1 MDGRS
6 DVPIRM
12 TETGNEPEIVQP
24 HDDLLDAIADI
35 IALLESHSDPVVREQ
50 VTTLLSGIDAVHRTA
65 LTNLFS
71 AIVGMGGEQFM
82 DRLVADPA
90 IRLLFMSYDLLA
102 VDRRINAEEA
112 LDAVR
117 GHLHS
122 HGVDV
127 ELLDVGG
134 SEVFVKLHGVE
145 RSALPIDAVRRDIET
160 ALREGLIGFQILVI
174 GERQRAPKASELVK
188 LGGLRRANR
197 PVYHSAFPALDLEPG
212 GTRAIE
218 AGEEP
223 ILIANVGGEYYAVAG
238 NCGDSPL
245 PLAYSTLDD
254 AILVCSWHGCRYDV
268 RSGAR
273 ADASGG
279 DRIRV
284 YPVRI
289 EAGNVEVAVG
299 VEPIPR
305 GEEPVATPER
315 GGMQR

>member
-1 MDGRS
+1 
-6 DVPIRM
+6 M
-12 TETGNEPEIVQP
+12 TDAGIDPEVVQP
-24 HDDLLDAIADI
+24 RDDLLDEIADI
-35 IALLESHSDPVVREQ
+35 IAALEGHADPDVRAQ
-50 VTTLLSGIDAVHRTA
+50 VTELLGGIDAVHRTA
-65 LTNLFS
+65 LTHLFS
-71 AIVGMGGEQFM
+71 AIVGLGGEQFM
-82 DRLVADPA
+82 DRLTADPA

-102 VDRRINAEEA
+102 VDRRINTEEA

-145 RSALPIDAVRRDIET
+145 KSGLPVDAVRRDIES

-174 GERQRAPKASELVK
+174 GERQRAPKAAELVK

-197 PVYHSAFPALDLEPG
+197 PVYHSAFPATDLEPG
-212 GTRAIE
+212 EMRAIE
-218 AGEEP
+218 AGAES
-223 ILIANVGGEYYAVAG
+223 ILIANVGGEYYAVAA

-245 PLAYSTLDD
+245 PLAYSSLDD
-254 AILVCSWHGCRYDV
+254 AVLVCSWHGCRYDV
-268 RSGAR
+268 RSGVR

-284 YPVRI
+284 YPVRV

-299 VEPIPR
+299 VEPVPR
-305 GEEPVATPER
+305 TGTS
-315 GGMQR
+315 

>member
-1 MDGRS
+1 
-6 DVPIRM
+6 M
-12 TETGNEPEIVQP
+12 TDAGIDPEVVQP
-24 HDDLLDAIADI
+24 RDDLLDEIADI
-35 IALLESHSDPVVREQ
+35 IAALEGHADPDVRAQ
-50 VTTLLSGIDAVHRTA
+50 VTALLGGIDAVHRTA
-65 LTNLFS
+65 LTHLFS
-71 AIVGMGGEQFM
+71 AIVGLGGEQFM
-82 DRLVADPA
+82 DRLTADPA

-102 VDRRINAEEA
+102 VDRRINTEEA

-145 RSALPIDAVRRDIET
+145 QSGLPVDAVRRDIEA

-174 GERQRAPKASELVK
+174 GERQRAPKAAELVK

-197 PVYHSAFPALDLEPG
+197 PVYHSAFPATDLEPG
-212 GTRAIE
+212 EMRAIE
-218 AGEEP
+218 AGAES
-223 ILIANVGGEYYAVAG
+223 ILIANVGGEYYAVAA

-245 PLAYSTLDD
+245 PLAYSSLDD
-254 AILVCSWHGCRYDV
+254 AVLVCSWHGCRYDV

-273 ADASGG
+273 SDASGG

-284 YPVRI
+284 YPVRV

-299 VEPIPR
+299 VEPVPR
-305 GEEPVATPER
+305 TGTS
-315 GGMQR
+315 

>member
-1 MDGRS
+1 
-6 DVPIRM
+6 M
-12 TETGNEPEIVQP
+12 TDAGIEPEVVQP
-24 HDDLLDAIADI
+24 RDDLLDEIADI
-35 IALLESHSDPVVREQ
+35 IDSLESYPDPVVREH
-50 VTTLLSGIDAVHRTA
+50 VAALLGGIDAVHRTA
-65 LTNLFS
+65 LTHLFT

-82 DRLVADPA
+82 DRLTADPA

-102 VDRRINAEEA
+102 VDRRINTEEA

-145 RSALPIDAVRRDIET
+145 KSGLPVDAVRRDIEA

-174 GERQRAPKASELVK
+174 GERQRAPKAAELVK

-197 PVYHSAFPALDLEPG
+197 PVYHSAFPATDLQPG
-212 GTRAIE
+212 ETRAIE
-218 AGEEP
+218 AGAES
-223 ILIANVGGEYYAVAG
+223 ILIANVGGEYYAVAA

-245 PLAYSTLDD
+245 PLAYSSLDD
-254 AILVCSWHGCRYDV
+254 AVLVCSWHGCRYDV
-268 RSGAR
+268 RSGVR

-284 YPVRI
+284 YPVRV

-299 VEPIPR
+299 VEPLPR
-305 GEEPVATPER
+305 TGTS
-315 GGMQR
+315 

>member
-1 MDGRS
+1 MTGTGS
-6 DVPIRM
+6 EPDVA
-12 TETGNEPEIVQP
+12 QP
-24 HDDLLDAIADI
+24 HDDLLDQIADI
-35 IALLESHSDPVVREQ
+35 IAALEGHADPDVRAQ
-50 VTTLLSGIDAVHRTA
+50 VTALLGGIDAVHRTA
-65 LTNLFS
+65 LTHLFS

-82 DRLVADPA
+82 DRLTADPA

-102 VDRRINAEEA
+102 VDRRINTEEA

-145 RSALPIDAVRRDIET
+145 KSGLPVDAVRRDIES

-174 GERQRAPKASELVK
+174 GERQRAPKAAELVK

-197 PVYHSAFPALDLEPG
+197 PVYHSAFPATDLEPG
-212 GTRAIE
+212 ETRAIE
-218 AGEEP
+218 AGAES
-223 ILIANVGGEYYAVAG
+223 ILIANVGGEYYAVAA

-245 PLAYSTLDD
+245 PLAYSSLDD
-254 AILVCSWHGCRYDV
+254 AVLVCSWHGCRYDV
-268 RSGAR
+268 RSGVR

-284 YPVRI
+284 YPVRV

-299 VEPIPR
+299 VEPVPR
-305 GEEPVATPER
+305 TGTS
-315 GGMQR
+315 

>member
-1 MDGRS
+1 
-6 DVPIRM
+6 M
-12 TETGNEPEIVQP
+12 TDAGIEPEVAQP
-24 HDDLLDAIADI
+24 HDDLLDEIAEI
-35 IALLESHSDPVVREQ
+35 IAALEGHSDPLVREQ
-50 VTTLLSGIDAVHRTA
+50 TASLLRGIDAVHRTA
-65 LTNLFS
+65 LTHLFS

-82 DRLVADPA
+82 DRLTADPA

-102 VDRRINAEEA
+102 VDRRINTEEA

-145 RSALPIDAVRRDIET
+145 KSELSVDAVRRDIEA

-174 GERQRAPKASELVK
+174 GERQRAPKAAELVK

-197 PVYHSAFPALDLEPG
+197 PVYHTAFAASDLEPG
-212 GTRAIE
+212 STRAID
-218 AGEEP
+218 AGDAA
-223 ILIANVGGEYYAVAG
+223 ILVANVDGEYYAVAA
-238 NCGDSPL
+238 NCGESPL
-245 PLAYSTLDD
+245 PLAYSVLTD

-273 ADASGG
+273 ADESGG
-279 DRIRV
+279 ERIRV
-284 YPVRI
+284 YPVRV

-299 VEPIPR
+299 VEPVPKV
-305 GEEPVATPER
+305 GEPT
-315 GGMQR
+315 

>member
-1 MDGRS
+1 MTGTGS
-6 DVPIRM
+6 EPAVVP
-12 TETGNEPEIVQP
+12 P
-24 HDDLLDAIADI
+24 HDDLLDQIADI
-35 IALLESHSDPVVREQ
+35 IAALEGHADPDVRAQ
-50 VTTLLSGIDAVHRTA
+50 VTALLGGIDAVHRTA
-65 LTNLFS
+65 LTHLFS

-82 DRLVADPA
+82 DRLTADPA

-102 VDRRINAEEA
+102 VDRRINTEEA

-145 RSALPIDAVRRDIET
+145 KSGLPVDAVRRDIES

-174 GERQRAPKASELVK
+174 GERQRAPKAAELVK

-197 PVYHSAFPALDLEPG
+197 PVYHSAFPATDLEPG
-212 GTRAIE
+212 ETRAIE
-218 AGEEP
+218 AGAES
-223 ILIANVGGEYYAVAG
+223 ILIANVGGEYYAVAA

-245 PLAYSTLDD
+245 PLAYSSLDD
-254 AILVCSWHGCRYDV
+254 AVLVCSWHGCRYDV
-268 RSGAR
+268 RSGVR

-284 YPVRI
+284 YPVRV

-299 VEPIPR
+299 VEPVPR
-305 GEEPVATPER
+305 TGTS
-315 GGMQR
+315 

>member
-1 MDGRS
+1 MTGAGS
-6 DVPIRM
+6 EPDVA
-12 TETGNEPEIVQP
+12 QP
-24 HDDLLDAIADI
+24 HDDLLDQIADI
-35 IALLESHSDPVVREQ
+35 IAALEGHADPDVRAQ
-50 VTTLLSGIDAVHRTA
+50 VTALLGGIDAVHRTA
-65 LTNLFS
+65 LTHLFS

-82 DRLVADPA
+82 DRLTADPA

-102 VDRRINAEEA
+102 VDRRINTEEA

-145 RSALPIDAVRRDIET
+145 KSGLPVDAVRRDIES

-174 GERQRAPKASELVK
+174 GERQRAPKAAELVK

-197 PVYHSAFPALDLEPG
+197 PVYHSAFPATDLEPG
-212 GTRAIE
+212 ETRAIE
-218 AGEEP
+218 AGAES
-223 ILIANVGGEYYAVAG
+223 ILIANVGGEYYAVAA

-245 PLAYSTLDD
+245 PLAYSSLDD
-254 AILVCSWHGCRYDV
+254 AVLVCSWHGCRYDV
-268 RSGAR
+268 RSGVR

-284 YPVRI
+284 YPVRV

-299 VEPIPR
+299 VEPAPR
-305 GEEPVATPER
+305 TGTS
-315 GGMQR
+315 

>member
-1 MDGRS
+1 MTGTGS
-6 DVPIRM
+6 EPDV
-12 TETGNEPEIVQP
+12 VQP
-24 HDDLLDAIADI
+24 HDDLLDQIADI
-35 IALLESHSDPVVREQ
+35 IAALEGHADPDVRAQ
-50 VTTLLSGIDAVHRTA
+50 VTALLGGIDAVHRTA
-65 LTNLFS
+65 LTHLFS

-82 DRLVADPA
+82 DRLTADPA

-102 VDRRINAEEA
+102 VDRRINTEEA

-145 RSALPIDAVRRDIET
+145 KSGLPVDAVRRDIES

-174 GERQRAPKASELVK
+174 GERQRAPKAAELVK

-197 PVYHSAFPALDLEPG
+197 PVYHSAFPATDLEPG
-212 GTRAIE
+212 ETRAIE
-218 AGEEP
+218 AGAES
-223 ILIANVGGEYYAVAG
+223 ILIANVGGEYYAVAA

-245 PLAYSTLDD
+245 PLAYSSLDD
-254 AILVCSWHGCRYDV
+254 AVLVCSWHGCRYDV
-268 RSGAR
+268 RSGVR

-284 YPVRI
+284 YPVRV

-299 VEPIPR
+299 VEPVPR
-305 GEEPVATPER
+305 TGTS
-315 GGMQR
+315 

>member
-1 MDGRS
+1 MTGTGS
-6 DVPIRM
+6 EPDV
-12 TETGNEPEIVQP
+12 VQP
-24 HDDLLDAIADI
+24 HDDLLDYIADI
-35 IALLESHSDPVVREQ
+35 IAALEGHADPDVRAQVTALLE
-50 VTTLLSGIDAVHRTA
+50 GIDAVHRTA
-65 LTNLFS
+65 LTHLFS

-82 DRLVADPA
+82 DRLTADPA

-102 VDRRINAEEA
+102 VDRRINTEEA

-145 RSALPIDAVRRDIET
+145 KSGLSVDAVRRDIES

-174 GERQRAPKASELVK
+174 GERQRAPKAAELVK

-197 PVYHSAFPALDLEPG
+197 PVYHSAFPATDLEPG
-212 GTRAIE
+212 ETRAIE
-218 AGEEP
+218 AGAES
-223 ILIANVGGEYYAVAG
+223 ILIANVGGEYYALAA

-245 PLAYSTLDD
+245 PLAYSSLDD
-254 AILVCSWHGCRYDV
+254 AVLVCSWHGCRYDV

-273 ADASGG
+273 ADSSGG

-284 YPVRI
+284 YPVRV

-299 VEPIPR
+299 VEPVPR
-305 GEEPVATPER
+305 TGTS
-315 GGMQR
+315 

>member
-1 MDGRS
+1 MTGTGS
-6 DVPIRM
+6 EPDV
-12 TETGNEPEIVQP
+12 VQP
-24 HDDLLDAIADI
+24 HNDLLDQIADI
-35 IALLESHSDPVVREQ
+35 IAALEGHADPDVRAQ
-50 VTTLLSGIDAVHRTA
+50 VTALLGGIDAVHRTA
-65 LTNLFS
+65 LTHLFS

-82 DRLVADPA
+82 DRLTADPA

-102 VDRRINAEEA
+102 VDRRINTEEA

-145 RSALPIDAVRRDIET
+145 KSGLPVDAVRRDIES

-174 GERQRAPKASELVK
+174 GERQRAPKAAELVK

-197 PVYHSAFPALDLEPG
+197 PVYHSAFPATDLEPG
-212 GTRAIE
+212 ETRAIE
-218 AGEEP
+218 AGAES
-223 ILIANVGGEYYAVAG
+223 ILIANVGGEYYAVAA

-245 PLAYSTLDD
+245 PLAYSSLDD
-254 AILVCSWHGCRYDV
+254 AVLVCSWHGCRYDV

-284 YPVRI
+284 YPVRV

-299 VEPIPR
+299 VEPVPR
-305 GEEPVATPER
+305 TGTS
-315 GGMQR
+315 

>member
-1 MDGRS
+1 MTGTGS
-6 DVPIRM
+6 EPDV
-12 TETGNEPEIVQP
+12 VQP
-24 HDDLLDAIADI
+24 HDDLLDQIADI
-35 IALLESHSDPVVREQ
+35 IAALEGHADPDVRAQ
-50 VTTLLSGIDAVHRTA
+50 VTALLGGIDAVHRTA
-65 LTNLFS
+65 LTHLFS

-82 DRLVADPA
+82 DRLTADPA

-102 VDRRINAEEA
+102 VDRRINTEEA

-145 RSALPIDAVRRDIET
+145 KSGLPVDAVRRDIES

-174 GERQRAPKASELVK
+174 GERQRAPKAAELVK

-197 PVYHSAFPALDLEPG
+197 PVYHSAFPATDLEPG
-212 GTRAIE
+212 ETRAIE
-218 AGEEP
+218 AGDES
-223 ILIANVGGEYYAVAG
+223 ILIANVGGEYYAVAA

-245 PLAYSTLDD
+245 PLAYSSLDD
-254 AILVCSWHGCRYDV
+254 AVLVCSWHGCRYDV
-268 RSGAR
+268 RSGVR

-284 YPVRI
+284 YPVRV

-299 VEPIPR
+299 VEPVPR
-305 GEEPVATPER
+305 TGTS
-315 GGMQR
+315 

>member
-1 MDGRS
+1 
-6 DVPIRM
+6 M
-12 TETGNEPEIVQP
+12 TDAGIEPEVAQP
-24 HDDLLDAIADI
+24 HDDLLDEIAEI
-35 IALLESHSDPVVREQ
+35 IAALEGHSDPLVREQ
-50 VTTLLSGIDAVHRTA
+50 TTSLLRGIDAVHRTA
-65 LTNLFS
+65 LTHLFS

-82 DRLVADPA
+82 DRLTADPA

-102 VDRRINAEEA
+102 VDRRINTEEA

-145 RSALPIDAVRRDIET
+145 KSELSVDAVRRDIEA

-174 GERQRAPKASELVK
+174 GERQRAPKAAELVK

-197 PVYHSAFPALDLEPG
+197 PVYHTAFAASDLEPG
-212 GTRAIE
+212 STRAIE
-218 AGEEP
+218 AGDAA
-223 ILIANVGGEYYAVAG
+223 ILVANVGGEYYAVAA
-238 NCGDSPL
+238 NCGASPL
-245 PLAYSTLDD
+245 PLAYSALDD
-254 AILVCSWHGCRYDV
+254 AIIVCSWHGCRYDV

-273 ADASGG
+273 ADESGG
-279 DRIRV
+279 ERIRV

-299 VEPIPR
+299 VEPVPKV
-305 GEEPVATPER
+305 GES
-315 GGMQR
+315 Q

>member
-1 MDGRS
+1 MTGTGS
-6 DVPIRM
+6 EPDV
-12 TETGNEPEIVQP
+12 VQP
-24 HDDLLDAIADI
+24 HDDLLDQIADI
-35 IALLESHSDPVVREQ
+35 IAALEGHADPDVRAQ
-50 VTTLLSGIDAVHRTA
+50 VTALLGGIDAVHRTA
-65 LTNLFS
+65 LTHLFS

-82 DRLVADPA
+82 DRLTADPA

-102 VDRRINAEEA
+102 VDRRINTEEA

-145 RSALPIDAVRRDIET
+145 KSGLPVDAVRRDIES

-174 GERQRAPKASELVK
+174 GERQRAPKAAELVK

-197 PVYHSAFPALDLEPG
+197 PVYHSAFPATDLEPG
-212 GTRAIE
+212 ETRAIE
-218 AGEEP
+218 AGAES
-223 ILIANVGGEYYAVAG
+223 ILIANVGGEYYAVAA

-245 PLAYSTLDD
+245 PLAYSSLDD
-254 AILVCSWHGCRYDV
+254 AVLVCSWHGCRYDV
-268 RSGAR
+268 RSGVR

-284 YPVRI
+284 YPVRV

-299 VEPIPR
+299 VEPAPR
-305 GEEPVATPER
+305 TGTS
-315 GGMQR
+315 

>member
-1 MDGRS
+1 MTGTGS
-6 DVPIRM
+6 EPDV
-12 TETGNEPEIVQP
+12 VQP
-24 HDDLLDAIADI
+24 HDDLLDQIADI
-35 IALLESHSDPVVREQ
+35 IAALEGHADPDVRAQ
-50 VTTLLSGIDAVHRTA
+50 VTALLGGIDAVHRTA
-65 LTNLFS
+65 LTHLFS

-82 DRLVADPA
+82 DRLTADPA

-102 VDRRINAEEA
+102 VDRRINTEEA

-145 RSALPIDAVRRDIET
+145 KSGLPVDAVRRDIES

-174 GERQRAPKASELVK
+174 GERQRAPKAAELVK

-197 PVYHSAFPALDLEPG
+197 PVYHSAFPATDLEPG
-212 GTRAIE
+212 ETRAIE
-218 AGEEP
+218 AGAES
-223 ILIANVGGEYYAVAG
+223 ILIANVGGEYYAVAA

-245 PLAYSTLDD
+245 PLAYSSLDD
-254 AILVCSWHGCRYDV
+254 AVLVCSWHGCRYDV

-284 YPVRI
+284 YPVRV

-299 VEPIPR
+299 VEPVPR
-305 GEEPVATPER
+305 TGTS
-315 GGMQR
+315 

>member
-1 MDGRS
+1 
-6 DVPIRM
+6 M
-12 TETGNEPEIVQP
+12 TEIGSEPEVVQP
-24 HDDLLDAIADI
+24 HDDLLDDIAST
-35 IALLESHSDPVVREQ
+35 IASLEGHSDPAVREQ
-50 VTTLLSGIDAVHRTA
+50 VTALLSGIDAVHRTA
-65 LTNLFS
+65 LTHLFS
-71 AIVGMGGEQFM
+71 AIVGIGGEQFM
-82 DRLVADPA
+82 DRLTADPA

-145 RSALPIDAVRRDIET
+145 KSALSVDAIRRDIEA

-197 PVYHSAFPALDLEPG
+197 PVYHTAFAAGDLEPG
-212 GTRAIE
+212 AVRAID
-218 AGEEP
+218 AGEES
-223 ILIANVGGEYYAVAG
+223 ILIANVGGEYYALAG

-245 PLAYSTLDD
+245 PLKYSTLDD
-254 AILVCSWHGCRYDV
+254 AILICSWHGCRYDV
-268 RSGAR
+268 RSGSR

-284 YPVRI
+284 YPVRV

-299 VEPIPR
+299 VEPVPI
-305 GEEPVATPER
+305 T
-315 GGMQR
+315 